1 MILSGRA
8 RLPMYVHNHNKSCD
22 YVRIGSGRLAAKP
35 LLLMGVFKIFIKNI
49 FFYFKKYYSL
59 KID

>member
-1 MILSGRA
+1 MILTGRA

-35 LLLMGVFKIFIKNI
+35 LLLMGYFKFLLKISFIILKNI
-49 FFYFKKYYSL
+49 
-59 KID
+59 IA